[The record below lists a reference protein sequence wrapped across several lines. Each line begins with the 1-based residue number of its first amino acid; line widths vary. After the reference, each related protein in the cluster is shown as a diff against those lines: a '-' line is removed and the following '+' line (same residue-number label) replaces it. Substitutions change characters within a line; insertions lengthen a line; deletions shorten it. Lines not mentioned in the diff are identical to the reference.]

1 MDLICESLRRVNL
14 LFMLYLILF
23 GLAGLLFFPVVDKI
37 GRKKSHWIFSTG
49 HILAQAL
56 ILFFPGFV
64 ARAIGFSLLGFMM
77 VKNSLVYTWTFEFL
91 LKDYKPIG
99 SSIVNML
106 EFSNC
111 IIAGVYF
118 ICISRDVTPLL
129 NFFFGISV
137 LGYVSVSLLLPES
150 PKWLLL

>member
-1 MDLICESLRRVNL
+1 MNLICEDMSKANL
-14 LFMLYLILF
+14 LFMLYLILY

-37 GRKKSHWIFSTG
+37 GRQKSHWIFSTG

-56 ILFFPGFV
+56 ILFFPSFI

-91 LKDYKPIG
+91 LNDHKPIG
-99 SSIVNML
+99 ISIVNIL
-106 EFSNC
+106 EFGNC

-129 NFFFGISV
+129 NFLFGTGVI
-137 LGYVSVSLLLPES
+137 GYVSVSLLLPES